1 MEKSVDEKV
10 RRVLETVGV
19 ESLESL
25 TRANCV
31 RALGR
36 LLAVKAPRGRPST
49 YEVTKEVRRALRLVL
64 KSPLKRN
71 IADII
76 ETAIFMDAP
85 FDSAVLN
92 SAYRLLLERLLRKT
106 VEETTDLTPMWRMR
120 LLNLMIENIYNIA
133 TTEGRDYVDKIFKTL
148 EEGKAD

>member
-1 MEKSVDEKV
+1 MEKNVDEKV
-10 RRVLETVGV
+10 RRVLETIEV

-36 LLAVKAPRGRPST
+36 LLAVKVPRGRPST
-49 YEVTKEVRRALRLVL
+49 YEVTKEVRRALHLVL
-64 KSPLKRN
+64 KSPIKRN

-92 SAYRLLLERLLRKT
+92 SAYMLLLERLLRKT
-106 VEETTDLTPMWRMR
+106 VEETADLTPMWRMR